1 MKGLLRFFFLAYLIS
16 WVLWLPMYLPALGI
30 NALPVLPLNHA
41 IGALGPLLAA
51 FMLKGMEEGKKGVS
65 SLIRSMFRMNMPFL
79 LIAIAAPFI
88 LLSAAALISYSS
100 GSGFMDISIIGKT
113 HEFPAWGLTEFFI
126 YNVIFFGF
134 GEETGWKG
142 YALPRLQAKYS
153 ALTSSIIFTAFWAVW
168 HIPLFFYRPGY
179 TGMGIVLTAGW
190 LLSLLTGSIL
200 LTWLF
205 NSSGGSILVC
215 AVFHAAIDIVFIP
228 DFADRNIINYLGML
242 ITIWGIITVFVFG
255 YKNLSRHERI
265 STIFKHNEA

>member
-1 MKGLLRFFFLAYLIS
+1 
-16 WVLWLPMYLPALGI
+16 MYLPAFGI
-30 NALPVLPLNHA
+30 NVLPVLPFNHA
-41 IGALGPLLAA
+41 FGALGPLLAA
-51 FMLKGMEEGKKGVS
+51 FILKGIEEGKNGIS
-65 SLIRSMFRMNMPFL
+65 SLLRSMFRTNITFL
-79 LIAIAAPFI
+79 LIAITSPFI
-88 LLSAAALISYSS
+88 LLLAAAAISYSS
-100 GSGFMDISIIGKT
+100 GSGFFDIFIAGKT
-113 HEFPAWGLTEFFI
+113 NEFPAWGLTEFFI

-142 YALPRLQAKYS
+142 YALPRLQSKYS
-153 ALTSSIIFTAFWAVW
+153 ALTSSIIFTGFWAVW

-179 TGMGIVLTAGW
+179 TGMGIALTAGW

-242 ITIWGIITVFVFG
+242 ITVWGIITVLVFG
-255 YKNLSRHERI
+255 YRNLSWNGKICIDHQ
-265 STIFKHNEA
+265 AQ